1 MIGPDPPKWWIL
13 PRSTWTLCGSPRF
26 IFASGSTF
34 GAAVFGALHCI
45 AWDSPFPT
53 HIERRIWHG
62 ASIAATV
69 TPVFGTLLHLM
80 VGYMLQHSGRQSA
93 KKTQTNVVG
102 DIEMFS
108 GEAQPP
114 RNGNGKSTRNS
125 SQRRSSRAAEEK
137 RKRRSRRTNVKKF
150 LFAFAMLFFGV
161 VYLLSRVYITVEVFR
176 ALCFLPPRAFV
187 ATWASNLPHIF

>member
-1 MIGPDPPKWWIL
+1 MIGPDRPRWWIL
-13 PRSTWTLCGSPRF
+13 PEKTWKYCGGPRF

-69 TPVFGTLLHLM
+69 TPVVGTQLHLL
-80 VGYMLQHSGRQSA
+80 VGHMLERAIQKSA
-93 KKTQTNVVG
+93 KRKQSNVEEG
-102 DIEMFS
+102 IQMSNIE
-108 GEAQPP
+108 APAP
-114 RNGNGKSTRNS
+114 RNGNVKSDTNGR
-125 SQRRSSRAAEEK
+125 RRSSRPSEEQ
-137 RKRRSRRTNVKKF
+137 RKRRRQCTAIKKY
-150 LFAFAMLFFGV
+150 LFAAAMVFFGF
-161 VYLLSRVYITVEVFR
+161 VYLISRLYITVEVFR

-187 ATWASNLPHIF
+187 ATWASNVPHIF